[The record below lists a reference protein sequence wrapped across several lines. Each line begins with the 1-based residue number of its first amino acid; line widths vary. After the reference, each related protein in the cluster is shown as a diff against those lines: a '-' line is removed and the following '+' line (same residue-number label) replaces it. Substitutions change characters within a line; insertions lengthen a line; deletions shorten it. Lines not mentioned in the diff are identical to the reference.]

1 MWDWVIT
8 YWVQVLFGLM
18 AAGFGLLAKKFWK
31 MYQNEKERDKQSDMN
46 KCYEKVQAE
55 ISEIKKEVDNIVIE
69 KEDLFDR
76 EITKVHQESLKHDKK
91 IEEELKS
98 LSNYIETL
106 KDGVLSIQA
115 SHFRLQCKRY
125 LQDDR
130 FISIDEFE
138 QLTYDH
144 NIYNKLGGNHLGD
157 SLFEAVEAKFRAQQT
172 LIESGV
178 QK

>member
-8 YWVQVLFGLM
+8 YWVQVFFGLM
-18 AAGFGLLAKKFWK
+18 AAGFGLLAKKFWNL
-31 MYQNEKERDKQSDMN
+31 YQEEKEREKEIDMN
-46 KCYEKVQAE
+46 KYYEKVQTE
-55 ISEIKKEVDNIVIE
+55 ITEIKKEVDKIVVE
-69 KEDLFDR
+69 KENLFDR
-76 EITKVHQESLKHDKK
+76 EITKVHQESLKYDKQM
-91 IEEELKS
+91 EEELKS

-115 SHFRLQCKRY
+115 SHFRLQCKTY
-125 LQDDR
+125 LKDDR

-157 SLFEAVEAKFRAQQT
+157 SLFEAVAAKFKAQQMS
-172 LIESGV
+172 LESGM